1 MPATKPKSSASLP
14 LNGGFELLEERR
26 PEGLMRRFFVTL
38 ANLLGLFWGGVYDYV
53 GQKRRQ
59 GEGRRASILLLRLC
73 LLFLWPFLDR
83 SIIKQ
88 PFAVQ
93 FRLRLERMGPT
104 YIKLGQI
111 LSLRE
116 DLLPRSITDELQ
128 NLLDRL
134 PAVPVDRFKEL
145 IEDSLDL
152 PVNDLFRWI
161 EPIPLGSASLAQ
173 SHRAR
178 LYTQDEVV
186 LKVLKPGVRQS
197 VINDTRLLRVFGRFL
212 QVFLSRF
219 QPARL
224 INEFC
229 RYTRLEVDLTN
240 EADNAET
247 FAANFRDEP
256 DVRFPKVYREFSSR
270 DVLCMEYFKGDKP
283 GPDVVHKYSSKQR
296 SKVVD
301 LGVGAIIQMIF
312 RDGFFHADLHPGNLV
327 IFEDASVGFI
337 DLGMVGRF
345 DSDMQKRMFYYMYSL
360 VSGDAASAARYLT
373 SITIAGRRSDPDGF
387 RRAVEDLNRRWLRSP
402 TFTQFSLGLLILQS
416 IGLAGRFRIQ
426 YPGEIILMIKALITV
441 EGVGNL
447 LVPDID
453 VVGVSGRHVRK
464 ILVHQ
469 FNVIDLVRDSLLV
482 FPELMDTLRR
492 SPLVFNEALRVIEN
506 RLKVQQA
513 GPLDEIRGTLL
524 AVACILGGS
533 VVAAA
538 DGPLLLWA
546 ALLLAGF
553 SAAGFDV
560 LRRG

>member
-1 MPATKPKSSASLP
+1 
-14 LNGGFELLEERR
+14 
-26 PEGLMRRFFVTL
+26 
-38 ANLLGLFWGGVYDYV
+38 
-53 GQKRRQ
+53 
-59 GEGRRASILLLRLC
+59 
-73 LLFLWPFLDR
+73 
-83 SIIKQ
+83 
-88 PFAVQ
+88 
-93 FRLRLERMGPT
+93 
-104 YIKLGQI
+104 
-111 LSLRE
+111 
-116 DLLPRSITDELQ
+116 
-128 NLLDRL
+128 
-134 PAVPVDRFKEL
+134 
-145 IEDSLDL
+145 
-152 PVNDLFRWI
+152 
-161 EPIPLGSASLAQ
+161 
-173 SHRAR
+173 
-178 LYTQDEVV
+178 
-186 LKVLKPGVRQS
+186 
-197 VINDTRLLRVFGRFL
+197 
-212 QVFLSRF
+212 
-219 QPARL
+219 
-224 INEFC
+224 
-229 RYTRLEVDLTN
+229 
-240 EADNAET
+240 
-247 FAANFRDEP
+247 
-256 DVRFPKVYREFSSR
+256 
-270 DVLCMEYFKGDKP
+270 
-283 GPDVVHKYSSKQR
+283 VVHKYSSEQR
-296 SKVVD
+296 NKVVD

-345 DSDMQKRMFYYMYSL
+345 DSNMQKRMFYYMYSL

-416 IGLAGRFRIQ
+416 VGLAGRFRIQ
-426 YPGEIILMIKALITV
+426 YPGEIILMVKALITV

-469 FNVIDLVRDSLLV
+469 FNVIDLVKDSLLV

-513 GPLDEIRGTLL
+513 GPLDEMRGTLL

-546 ALLLAGF
+546 GLLLAGF
-553 SAAGFDV
+553 STAGFDV